1 MRLGLIIG
9 IIKNM
14 EGKQR
19 GNLRIRFI
27 KSPTQNTVA
36 LLAQRVSPERRERI
50 LGKWDAVGLVQGP
63 LADIF
68 AAADLAE
75 KTANVVVEE
84 IRGVC
89 PQHMTMIAIF
99 GDTASVETAL
109 KAIIETE
116 S

>member
-1 MRLGLIIG
+1 
-9 IIKNM
+9 M
-14 EGKQR
+14 EERRR
-19 GNLRIRFI
+19 GTLRIKFI
-27 KSPTQNTVA
+27 KSPTPNTIA

-50 LGKWDAVGLVQGP
+50 KGVWDAVGLVQGH

-68 AAADLAE
+68 AAADIAE
-75 KTANVVVEE
+75 KSANVVVEE

-109 KAIIETE
+109 RAIIDRIEE
-116 S
+116 EGL

>member
-1 MRLGLIIG
+1 MQERR
-9 IIKNM
+9 
-14 EGKQR
+14 R
-19 GNLRIRFI
+19 GTLRIKFI
-27 KSPTQNTVA
+27 KSPTPNTIA

-50 LGKWDAVGLVQGP
+50 KGVWDAVGLVQGN

-68 AAADLAE
+68 AAADIAE
-75 KTANVVVEE
+75 KTANVIVEE

-109 KAIIETE
+109 RAIIERSE
-116 S
+116 EEGL

>member
-1 MRLGLIIG
+1 
-9 IIKNM
+9 M
-14 EGKQR
+14 EERRR
-19 GNLRIRFI
+19 GTLRIRFI
-27 KSPTQNTVA
+27 KSPTPNTIV

-50 LGKWDAVGLVQGP
+50 KGVWDAVGLVQGP

-68 AAADLAE
+68 SAADIAE
-75 KTANVVVEE
+75 KTANVIVEE

-109 KAIIETE
+109 RAIIERSE
-116 S
+116 EEGL